1 MVKKLGLFEGISQEV
16 RFVCRDCVRNI
27 LSKLFRIVCT
37 PCLGLVE
44 QIKISILRKLCSDFK
59 LVDDNIK

>member
-1 MVKKLGLFEGISQEV
+1 MVRITSKEV
-16 RFVCRDCVRNI
+16 RIVCRVNFRNI
-27 LSKLFRIVCT
+27 MSRLFRIVCT